1 LKGYDSLHSTPKQFH
16 AEQKRHSQHFENNEE
31 IEDNISENS
40 STVKVSKWK
49 QKFSKLSSQLAIRK
63 ICKTHELKKSHN
75 SDKGKLGLQEPERL
89 EWSKK
94 IDFLLSI
101 IGFAVDLSNVW
112 RYELLIITIGNYIRV
127 IIIII

>member
-1 LKGYDSLHSTPKQFH
+1 LIGYDSLHSTPKQFH
-16 AEQKRHSQHFENNEE
+16 TEQKRHSRHFENNEE
-31 IEDNISENS
+31 IDDNISENS

-49 QKFSKLSSQLAIRK
+49 QKFSKLRSQLAIRK
-63 ICKTHELKKSHN
+63 ICKTNDLKKSHN
-75 SDKGKLGLQEPERL
+75 SDKGKLELQETERL
-89 EWSKK
+89 EWGKK

-127 IIIII
+127 IIII